1 MTASD
6 AGFIVGNLSES
17 HSAPVPR
24 EGVRN
29 EAEAML
35 SVDERK
41 KRSTSVRAGSV
52 RLLRILRAR
61 KRGKKGRGFAV
72 AKRRRPTADDNRAYR
87 KTINL
92 PCLRSYTG
100 RLRDD
105 SWGLR
110 SR

>member
-1 MTASD
+1 MSAEERGATSA
-6 AGFIVGNLSES
+6 ISES

-61 KRGKKGRGFAV
+61 KRERRGRVRGGEAQTTH
-72 AKRRRPTADDNRAYR
+72 R
-87 KTINL
+87 
-92 PCLRSYTG
+92 
-100 RLRDD
+100 
-105 SWGLR
+105 
-110 SR
+110 